1 MKVECKYLEE
11 FVTTHKC
18 KNVEKVKA
26 TSIRMNKVIKCWG
39 IKLVK
44 NSMALKKT
52 VFILYGVILVVIG
65 SINQLHKNLV
75 ISIIL
80 VLSIIVFFVVLIWIL
95 VQFKL
100 RKASENL

>member
-1 MKVECKYLEE
+1 
-11 FVTTHKC
+11 
-18 KNVEKVKA
+18 
-26 TSIRMNKVIKCWG
+26 MNKVMNYWG
-39 IKLVK
+39 IRLIK

-52 VFILYGVILVVIG
+52 IFILYGVILVVIG
-65 SINQLHKNLV
+65 SINQLLKNQV

-100 RKASENL
+100 RKASERLNV

>member
-1 MKVECKYLEE
+1 
-11 FVTTHKC
+11 
-18 KNVEKVKA
+18 
-26 TSIRMNKVIKCWG
+26 MNKVMNCWG
-39 IKLVK
+39 IRLIK

-52 VFILYGVILVVIG
+52 IFILYGVILVVIG
-65 SINQLHKNLV
+65 NINQLLKNQV

-100 RKASENL
+100 RKASENLNAKKAENHKSQKD